1 MTLSAAIAG
10 EREGTHCAA
19 MGRVRWG
26 GEGWEFARSEFH
38 SERSPPHLT
47 RPPLRGVHPLPRY
60 RGREGTRILILA
72 FSALLL
78 TSTAPT
84 HAQEARIPVL
94 VPLTGFLSLE
104 GTSQR
109 NGAVLALKEP
119 PAGVKPSWEIADT
132 GTAPELAV
140 NALEKALDRPA
151 TAVVASMLG
160 AQILAMLPVGAEHKV
175 PLITISGSV
184 QVTQQNNPYVFRFFP
199 SDAVVKVAQARYVV
213 ETLKA
218 KRPAIVYQTTAYG
231 QGGRAV
237 LEETFKSLG
246 APPVLQEGVD
256 VAVRD
261 LLPVLT
267 RVKSAGADVLVVQL
281 HAPST
286 ALIIRQAAAMGLGLP
301 IVAGSA
307 IHQPSTA
314 ALLQPA
320 ELKGVCAESA
330 SSPISG
336 GSPALEKFVADY
348 RREFNLEPDA
358 YALAQYDGTEMV
370 LAAVKAG
377 ATTPQA
383 VRDRLATTTYR
394 GLAMTYRS
402 DGHGNM
408 AHSAIILCYDGK
420 SRVPA
425 VVKRYDGVDGAQ

>member
-1 MTLSAAIAG
+1 MTLSARSG
-10 EREGTHCAA
+10 EREGTRCAA
-19 MGRVRWG
+19 TGRVRCDG
-26 GEGWEFARSEFH
+26 GRAELCPTGSRSE
-38 SERSPPHLT
+38 SPLPHLT
-47 RPPLRGVHPLPRY
+47 RPPLRGVHPLPHY
-60 RGREGTRILILA
+60 RGGEGTRAAVLFLT
-72 FSALLL
+72 ALLIAA
-78 TSTAPT
+78 TPAQ
-84 HAQEARIPVL
+84 AQEARIPVL

-109 NGAVLALKEP
+109 NGAVLALKQP
-119 PAGVKPSWEIADT
+119 PAGVTPNWEIADT

-175 PLITISGSV
+175 PLVTISGSV

-213 ETLKA
+213 ESMKA

-237 LEETFKSLG
+237 LEETFKTLG
-246 APPVLQEGVD
+246 VPPVLQEGVD

-267 RVKSAGADVLVVQL
+267 RAKAAGADVLVVQL

-314 ALLQPA
+314 ALLEPA
-320 ELKGVCAESA
+320 ELRGVCAESA

-336 GSPALEKFVADY
+336 GTPAMEKFVDDY
-348 RREFNLEPDA
+348 RREFSLEPDA
-358 YALAQYDGTEMV
+358 YAVAQYDGTEMV

-377 ATTPQA
+377 AATPQA
-383 VRDRLATTTYR
+383 VRDWLASNRYQ
-394 GLAMTYRS
+394 GLAMAYKS
-402 DGHGNM
+402 DGRGNM

-420 SRVPA
+420 TRVPA
-425 VVKRYDGVDGAQ
+425 VVAHYDGVDAAP